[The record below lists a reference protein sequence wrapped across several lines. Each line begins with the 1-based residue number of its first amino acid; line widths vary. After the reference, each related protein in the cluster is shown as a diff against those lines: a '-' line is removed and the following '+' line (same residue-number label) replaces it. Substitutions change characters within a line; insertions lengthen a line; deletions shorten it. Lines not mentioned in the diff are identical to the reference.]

1 MMHPLVFDYLTKDKD
16 YVKGRIFDVS
26 RLDEDR
32 ARVVLETNQE
42 IHLHVPTE
50 KYDTLKNRVL
60 EEATFIGK
68 YKLGVLECD
77 CVIFGKRETKE
88 FV

>member
-1 MMHPLVFDYLTKDKD
+1 MHPLVFDYLTKDKD

-26 RLDEDR
+26 KLDADR
-32 ARVVLETNQE
+32 ACVVLDTKQE
-42 IHLHVPTE
+42 IHLYVATE
-50 KYDTLKNRVL
+50 KYETLKNRVL

-68 YKLGVLECD
+68 YKLGILECD

-88 FV
+88 LV